1 MWFKHTQHKLSI
13 LNCSCKLRAS
23 LTISLKYNGSCF
35 RFKSRVAII
44 DYFLPIRNTSNDE
57 IDSTSYE
64 TAQCCWIVS
73 LLIVS
78 DMRIHTVYDKN
89 LSNWILLIF
98 IKIKNESL
106 NRKPLNKH
114 VYPLIL
120 LLKVSNSESS
130 CFFGQELFD
139 VSMSAVFKSG
149 SKLILMI
156 F

>member
-1 MWFKHTQHKLSI
+1 MQYHKKADCSIMWFKHTQHKLSI

-64 TAQCCWIVS
+64 TAQCRWIVS

-98 IKIKNESL
+98 IKIKRDVNL
-106 NRKPLNKH
+106 A
-114 VYPLIL
+114 VYNMVYTVL
-120 LLKVSNSESS
+120 LL
-130 CFFGQELFD
+130 
-139 VSMSAVFKSG
+139 FKF
-149 SKLILMI
+149 LYVT
-156 F
+156 